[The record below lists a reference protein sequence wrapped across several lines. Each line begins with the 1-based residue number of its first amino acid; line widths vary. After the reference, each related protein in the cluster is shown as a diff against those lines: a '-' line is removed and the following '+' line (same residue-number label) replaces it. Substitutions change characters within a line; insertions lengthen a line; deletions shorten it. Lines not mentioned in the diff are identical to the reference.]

1 MSEVPGSI
9 RARSCSDAHYVI
21 SGAVAVWWS
30 RMVSPNCSARAH
42 LKARLTVR
50 LTGVPECPLGVPEY
64 LSDDLSY
71 NPSDNGT
78 PERGEPAS
86 AYGLGASVA

>member
-1 MSEVPGSI
+1 MHI
-9 RARSCSDAHYVI
+9 RDPKMCTGHNEQGRGI
-21 SGAVAVWWS
+21 SLLAPALYGLDS
-30 RMVSPNCSARAH
+30 RRARAH
-42 LKARLTVR
+42 LKARLTAR
-50 LTGVPECPLGVPEY
+50 LTDVPECPLGVPEY
-64 LSDDLSY
+64 PSDGLSY